1 MEYAVI
7 LFGLLSIG
15 CTWMIAMSITTFN
28 RKIAEIH
35 KALASMH
42 IKVLKFESDLKVE
55 KNRIEKRGYTRRGF
69 EPEVRKEI
77 VYKVPETISGDMT
90 MKHDGKTAVVKVT
103 LKVKDTK

>member
-35 KALASMH
+35 KALANMH
-42 IKVLKFESDLKVE
+42 IKVLKLESDLK
-55 KNRIEKRGYTRRGF
+55 IEKARLEKKNNSRRVF
-69 EPEVRKEI
+69 EPDVRKEI
-77 VYKVPETISGDMT
+77 VYKVPKLISGDMT
-90 MKHDGKTAVVKVT
+90 MNHEGKSAIVRVS